1 MSFSK
6 KENLTE
12 AFETA
17 LESLIGKECWGIT
30 GGNGSMV
37 TFDFGEKIG
46 REKQVENQNLSDEVR
61 NFESELSLFV
71 QCVWRVES
79 KNDVLFG
86 AWTEHEIVNRESAK
100 ILHQTV
106 KKVEIF
112 KPAFDLQITFSN
124 DCKLSIF
131 CDQTNDVD
139 KNDNYD
145 FSTPKTIYTVS
156 HKNILEVSEHD
167 K

>member
-30 GGNGSMV
+30 GGNGSIIS
-37 TFDFGEKIG
+37 FDFGKKIP
-46 REKQVENQNLSDEVR
+46 REKQVENPNLSDEVC
-61 NFESELSLFV
+61 NFESELSLFI

-79 KNDVLFG
+79 KNKVLFG
-86 AWTEHEIVNRESAK
+86 AWTEHEIVRRESAK
-100 ILHQTV
+100 ILHQSV
-106 KKVEIF
+106 KKVELF

-145 FSTPKTIYTVS
+145 FFTPEIIYTVGYKS
-156 HKNILEVSEHD
+156 ILETSKHD
-167 K
+167 E